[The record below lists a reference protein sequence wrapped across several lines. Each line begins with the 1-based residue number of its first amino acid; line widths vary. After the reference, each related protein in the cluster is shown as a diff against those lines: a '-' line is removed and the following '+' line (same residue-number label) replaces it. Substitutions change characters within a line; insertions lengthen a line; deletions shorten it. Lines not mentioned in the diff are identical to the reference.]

1 MLVLV
6 EGDANDELLMLF
18 ALEAIVFVMLDE
30 RGCRTA
36 PASIV
41 YVHEYYAVAVT
52 VFYYLFVTHGGIKT
66 ARLVLL

>member
-18 ALEAIVFVMLDE
+18 ALDAVVFVMFDE

-41 YVHEYYAVAVT
+41 YEYYAVA